1 MNYVRFKK
9 RILLTWTYNFLLIKA
24 DIVQNGLVSAIMRLM
39 ERALL
44 SDYDLL
50 SLSDLDNLTLFEI
63 DYIDE

>member
-63 DYIDE
+63 DYIDK

>member
-1 MNYVRFKK
+1 MNYVRLKK
-9 RILLTWTYNFLLIKA
+9 KILLTWTYNFLLIKTN
-24 DIVQNGLVSAIMRLM
+24 IVQNGLVSAIMRLM

-63 DYIDE
+63 DYIDK